1 MILLKRNA
9 SALAAISLAIASM
22 PLTSVLAHEG
32 HKMECNDATIK
43 AMKADVQAMPDGTPK
58 TTAVKEM
65 KSAEDMM
72 HKKDMKAC
80 MTHLQNAME
89 ATEK

>member
-1 MILLKRNA
+1 MTFLNLNA
-9 SALAAISLAIASM
+9 LALAAISLAVAASPM
-22 PLTSVLAHEG
+22 TSVLAHEG

-72 HKKDMKAC
+72 QKKDMKAC